1 KLLNNAPGSSV
12 GSLNSLVENS
22 VVSTGCGHLYHL
34 ECLQSWFRTQKK
46 KLHNQGITGN
56 FPDHCPTCQ
65 VEVHDDQIRR
75 IFLLEDHRDALEKA
89 KFLEKMENLEIY
101 CHQLEVQVHQLQR
114 ENDLLLNKVL
124 SPPSTPMGKD
134 DFATI
139 VKNDRVVWLKK
150 DSPPLSGIVLSIFK
164 RDGSLWV
171 KLKLDKKIRTNQ
183 RSGLLGSFRFDKK
196 QDWTVPFEEIA
207 LEKDFKKNNIIDE
220 SSISEPST
228 PTIMLP
234 PKAMPSFRSSTMSL
248 PGEYMSRYY
257 LGMEGSKPATSYDYI
272 NGFGSTME
280 LSENVAEYVRATS
293 NLLGNNADSITSL
306 STMNTPPT
314 PIKVKNDDINSQE
327 DEQRDYVVIIPS
339 NKAQQTNGKING
351 EVRTS
356 QDTKTK
362 HVTFAD
368 DVEKQ
373 PSSLWKSKG
382 NHFRDHDYK
391 NVIEMAMRRDQHQ
404 HDLPA
409 PMDESSHDQNLD
421 INLPLPTAEVVSDTS
436 NNIGDG
442 RPPLTSEETF
452 QVPTLNLIGPS
463 TSSTP
468 CSTPTMHEADVQA
481 DIFIDTF
488 EHSSQNIDSQG
499 NISNFNHSC
508 FNTTF
513 TVLFY
518 GCDVFDKAVLYN
530 ESTNDQIQQSVQHIL
545 KNEFVI
551 PFRESQKFEEGY
563 SSRLHTAISHLC
575 SSYLDL
581 EELLTILFEY
591 IFKMPPFISY
601 SYDMCD
607 YIHQF
612 FIDFTDKARKPTVQ
626 QLFERSLS
634 LQDNLKLRGDPSPAL
649 LLQMPNSEDGIIHYD
664 AVVPSLSLDISQ
676 LLEKGLDGVKT
687 ESLACYCNKTASLEC
702 ATCSKIHGKS
712 PVLFCEDCSVLL
724 EAIHDQMYHKLE
736 LVPIK
741 AMDIPTTTL
750 DLAAVICLKGDNY
763 SAFMRN
769 VTENDDKPKWVFINE
784 FEGGEAKM
792 EHLPELEGWI
802 EAISSDTSKVDTD
815 SLTPLHRRLLTD
827 CRMFLYLPAQN
838 NSFA

>member
-1 KLLNNAPGSSV
+1 MSIVCLLCKDKLLNNAPGSSV
-12 GSLNSLVENS
+12 GSLNSLIENS

-65 VEVHDDQIRR
+65 SEVHDDNIRR
-75 IFLLEDHRDALEKA
+75 IYLLEDHRDALEKA

-101 CHQLEVQVHQLQR
+101 CHQLEIQVHQLQR

-124 SPPSTPMGKD
+124 SPSSTPMGKD

-139 VKNDRVVWLKK
+139 VKNDRVVWLRK

-164 RDGSLWV
+164 KDGSLWV
-171 KLKLDKKIRTNQ
+171 KMKLDKKIRTNQ

-220 SSISEPST
+220 RTISEPST
-228 PTIMLP
+228 PTIILP
-234 PKAMPSFRSSTMSL
+234 PKGFPSFRNSTMSL
-248 PGEYMSRYY
+248 PGEYMSPYY
-257 LGMEGSKPATSYDYI
+257 LGMDGTKAVGSYDYI

-293 NLLGNNADSITSL
+293 NFIVNNADSITSL
-306 STMNTPPT
+306 STATTPPT
-314 PIKVKNDDINSQE
+314 PIKVKSDDELDQ
-327 DEQRDYVVIIPS
+327 QRDYVVISPF
-339 NKAQQTNGKING
+339 NKTPQKVSGDL
-351 EVRTS
+351 RS
-356 QDTKTK
+356 PQDTKTK

-368 DVEKQ
+368 DVERP
-373 PSSLWKSKG
+373 PSQLWKLKG

-391 NVIEMAMRRDQHQ
+391 NVIEMAMR
-404 HDLPA
+404 
-409 PMDESSHDQNLD
+409 SDQNQNDQSPQINEVPLTPVQPSKLSSVEATANLD
-421 INLPLPTAEVVSDTS
+421 EALAPENALQLPTV
-436 NNIGDG
+436 
-442 RPPLTSEETF
+442 
-452 QVPTLNLIGPS
+452 NLIGPS
-463 TSSTP
+463 PSSTP
-468 CSTPTMHEADVQA
+468 CSTPSAHEAEQNA
-481 DIFIDTF
+481 DTFIDTF
-488 EHSSQNIDSQG
+488 DQASNNHLDSQA
-499 NISNFNHSC
+499 NANSFNHSC
-508 FNTTF
+508 FDTTF

-518 GCDVFDKAVLYN
+518 GCDVFDKTVLNN
-530 ESTNDQIQQSVQHIL
+530 ESSNDQIQQSVQHII
-545 KNEFVI
+545 KNEFAI
-551 PFRESQKFEEGY
+551 PFRQSLKYEDGY
-563 SSRLHTAISHLC
+563 SSRLHTTISHLC

-591 IFKMPPFISY
+591 VFKMPPFISY

-612 FIDFTDKARKPTVQ
+612 FIDFTDKARNPTVQ

-634 LQDNLKLRGDPSPAL
+634 LQDNLKLRGEPSPAL

-676 LLEKGLDGVKT
+676 LLETGLDGVKT
-687 ESLACYCNKTASLEC
+687 ESIACYCNKTATLEC
-702 ATCSKIHGKS
+702 ATCAKIHGKS
-712 PVLFCEDCSVLL
+712 PVLFCDDCSVLL

-741 AMDIPTTTL
+741 AMDIPTTSL
-750 DLAAVICLKGDNY
+750 DLAAVICLKGDIY
-763 SAFMRN
+763 TAFMRD
-769 VTENDDKPKWVFINE
+769 VSGDEGKTKWAFISAFEDGKPQVE
-784 FEGGEAKM
+784 Q
-792 EHLPELEGWI
+792 LPELEDWI
-802 EAISSDTSKVDTD
+802 EAISSDTSKVETD
-815 SLTPLHRRLLTD
+815 LLNPLHRKLLTD